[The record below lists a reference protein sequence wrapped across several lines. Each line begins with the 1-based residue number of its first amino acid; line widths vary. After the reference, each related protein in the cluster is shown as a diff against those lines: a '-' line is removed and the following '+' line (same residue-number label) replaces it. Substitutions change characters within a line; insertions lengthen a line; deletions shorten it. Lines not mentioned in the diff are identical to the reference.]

1 MSRNAAGKERQVL
14 EGVGFDA
21 ATIERCFQDNPRDGE
36 AAVHAGLAK
45 WVEGHRGHQPPTWKV
60 LLEALDYAEIP
71 QQYIQ
76 SLEKDLGLP

>member
-21 ATIERCFQDNPRDGE
+21 AIIERCFQDNHLKGE
-36 AAVHAGLAK
+36 AAVHAGLTK
-45 WVEGHRGHQPPTWKV
+45 WVEGHKGHQPSTWKL
-60 LLEALDYAEIP
+60 LLEAMHYAEIP